1 MLLTRAMWPKAEGRR
16 PKATITG
23 LRPPASGRMGFTLV
37 ETMVA
42 GTIMLSMSLIATLWL
57 TGMSDLWWTTTIQS
71 ELRMQGQQVMNRLL
85 AELRS
90 GTRTAAGSPPN
101 ATIPAVPNNTSMTF
115 YLPRDLDN
123 NGTIIDATGNT
134 EWDVANNVQYVY
146 DAGQRQLL
154 RVQGGNTLIFARDV
168 SGVTFE
174 HSGINA
180 ALRPNEVKI
189 TLTLQRT
196 TPQRRTVS
204 ATAVEIVKLRN

>member
-1 MLLTRAMWPKAEGRR
+1 MRRSTRAH
-16 PKATITG
+16 
-23 LRPPASGRMGFTLV
+23 GFTLV

-71 ELRMQGQQVMNRLL
+71 ELRMQNQLVMNRLL

-90 GTRTAAGSPPN
+90 ATRTAAGSPPN

-115 YLPRDLDN
+115 YLPIDLDN
-123 NGTIIDATGNT
+123 NGTIIDAIGNT
-134 EWDVANNVQYVY
+134 EWDLANDVQYVY

-154 RVQGGNTLIFARDV
+154 RTQGGNTLVFARDV

-189 TLTLQRT
+189 SLTLQRT